1 MVSPEYGML
10 FLAAAVFLLFV
21 FLLTQLIPGGRKSK
35 ESLVDEETEATER
48 FLRSV
53 APTEASPRGG
63 TLQKM
68 DGSFAEVIRRAD
80 LKMTPDQALGVM
92 VLTGTALAAALYFWR
107 EEVWLAAVGFFSGMA
122 LIFAYYLV
130 KQLGFRRRLLN
141 QVPDALFLIAR
152 SVRSGLSLEQAI
164 DLAAQQG
171 LEPLAGE
178 FKQAAQQIKL
188 GLSIPAALQRMAFR
202 IKLIDFDAF
211 VSTVAVYSR
220 TGGNLPLL
228 LDRLAAAARDHYQ
241 FRGYFAAATAQ
252 ARLSAV
258 CIGLVAPALML
269 GYLFLDT
276 EHLQTFLN
284 NENGWSIIAGC
295 FALELFGAIWL
306 YRMLKVDYY

>member
-21 FLLTQLIPGGRKSK
+21 FLLTQIGPGRRKSK

-63 TLQKM
+63 MLQKM
-68 DGSFAEVIRRAD
+68 DGSFADIIHRAD
-80 LKMTPDQALGVM
+80 LKMTPDQALGAM
-92 VLTGTALAAALYFWR
+92 VLAGTLLATALYFWK
-107 EEVWLAAVGFFSGMA
+107 EEVWLAVVGFFTGMA

-130 KQLGFRRRLLN
+130 KQLGYRRRLFN
-141 QVPDALFLIAR
+141 QIPDAFFLIAR

-171 LEPLAGE
+171 LQPLAGE

-202 IKLIDFDAF
+202 IKLLDFDAF

-228 LDRLAAAARDHYQ
+228 LDRLAAAARDHFQ

-252 ARLSAV
+252 ARITAV
-258 CIGLVAPALML
+258 SIGLVAPLLIL
-269 GYLFLDT
+269 GYLFLDP
-276 EHLQTFLN
+276 EHLQTLLKD
-284 NENGWSIIAGC
+284 EIGWSIIAGC
-295 FALELFGAIWL
+295 FALELVGAFWL